1 MNTQNTIK
9 LSFKDEPPYLIPIF
23 LIIALN
29 FYQYFAVNNSI
40 RYLFTDDLWVL
51 IGSNY
56 GSLFEKFFCC
66 SITSPFASL
75 SFQGLY
81 SIIGSDPAFINTLF
95 VIGQLIPFSILF
107 LKYIP
112 LTKIEKSFTIIFL
125 LSSPMYLNY
134 SVRPKP
140 YIYEVIFIF
149 IIANLYF
156 KIKNKKTITIYDFLL
171 LSILTAFSFVAL
183 IGAASCFL
191 LLLIEFINKKEKI
204 HFSKFGF
211 MTFSFVSTGLFF
223 LANIVKDNSLNAFWS
238 SYFMPLE
245 GGLSLKI
252 RWLYYSF
259 IRLLSESDATN
270 LGFSNFSTTLAI
282 LIFFVS
288 ILFLIRNEK
297 GLLFFIFTLFAVSLV
312 LAILQIY
319 PFGGSRTNIY
329 LFSTLAISFGYGVSY
344 LLKFKIKYK
353 SFFMFL
359 IVFLILLSNFYNNTI
374 SYKNTTNTLD
384 QDATGLII
392 DEIIN
397 EDTKVI
403 VHHGSHWFIGSYLP
417 VEIQM
422 ESIQLFPKT
431 DRVLGSGSLGLPAPD
446 ILDDKFIQLCFDF
459 PKTRGENCNEVIED
473 YLESSGINNFKFVGF
488 YTEEKDFSNY
498 LEIFNK
504 YNFSVENLIVE
515 KDMFYYLIS
524 K

>member
-1 MNTQNTIK
+1 MSKQKSTRFISKGNSIYL
-9 LSFKDEPPYLIPIF
+9 LSVFS
-23 LIIALN
+23 IISLN
-29 FYQYFAVNNSI
+29 FYQYFSLNNPTK
-40 RYLFTDDLWVL
+40 YLFTDDLWVL

-56 GSLFEKFFCC
+56 ESVFEKFLCC
-66 SITSPFASL
+66 SVTSPFASIF
-75 SFQGLY
+75 FQGLY
-81 SIIGSDPAFINTLF
+81 SLIGSDPAFINTLF
-95 VIGQLIPFSILF
+95 IIGQLIPFSIF
-107 LKYIP
+107 FFKYIP

-140 YIYEVIFIF
+140 YIYEVIVIF

-191 LLLIEFINKKEKI
+191 LLLMEFINKKEKI

-211 MTFSFVSTGLFF
+211 LTFSSVSTGLFF
-223 LANIVKDNSLNAFWS
+223 LANIVKDNSLNTFWS

-259 IRLLSESDATN
+259 IRLLSESDTTN

-297 GLLFFIFTLFAVSLV
+297 GLLFFIFTLFAVSLI

-329 LFSTLAISFGYGVSY
+329 LFSVLAICFGYGVSY

-374 SYKNTTNTLD
+374 GYKNTTNTLD

-403 VHHGSHWFIGSYLP
+403 VHHGSHWFIGLYLP

-431 DRVLGSGSLGLPAPD
+431 DRVLGSGSLGLPAPY

-459 PKTRGENCNEVIED
+459 PKTRGENCSVVIED
-473 YLESSGINNFKFVGF
+473 YLESSGTNSFKFVGF
-488 YTEEKDFSNY
+488 YTEEKDFSSY

>member
-1 MNTQNTIK
+1 MSKQKATRLISKDNSIYL
-9 LSFKDEPPYLIPIF
+9 LSVFS
-23 LIIALN
+23 IISLN
-29 FYQYFAVNNSI
+29 FYQYFSLNNPTK
-40 RYLFTDDLWVL
+40 YLFTDDLWVL

-56 GSLFEKFFCC
+56 ESVFEKFLCC
-66 SITSPFASL
+66 SVTSPFTSIF
-75 SFQGLY
+75 FQGLY
-81 SIIGSDPAFINTLF
+81 SLIGSDPAFINTLF
-95 VIGQLIPFSILF
+95 IIGQLMPFSILF
-107 LKYIP
+107 FKHIP

-140 YIYEVIFIF
+140 YIYEVIVIF
-149 IIANLYF
+149 VIANLYF

-183 IGAASCFL
+183 IGATSCFL

-204 HFSKFGF
+204 NFSKFGF
-211 MTFSFVSTGLFF
+211 LTFSSVSTGLFF
-223 LANIVKDNSLNAFWS
+223 LANIVKDNSLNTFWS

-259 IRLLSESDATN
+259 IRLLSESDTTN

-329 LFSTLAISFGYGVSY
+329 LFSVLAICFGYGVSY
-344 LLKFKIKYK
+344 LFKFKIKYK
-353 SFFMFL
+353 SPLMFL

-374 SYKNTTNTLD
+374 SYKNTTNSLD
-384 QDATGLII
+384 QDATELII
-392 DEIIN
+392 NDIIN

-403 VHHGSHWFIGSYLP
+403 FHHGSHWFVGLYFP

-422 ESIQLFPKT
+422 ESIQLFPERQ
-431 DRVLGSGSLGLPAPD
+431 RVLGSGSLGLPAPD
-446 ILDDKFIQLCFDF
+446 ILSDKFIQLCFDF

-473 YLESSGINNFKFVGF
+473 YLESSGINDFKFVGF
-488 YTEEKDFSNY
+488 YAEEKDFSSY
-498 LEIFNK
+498 LKIFKEN
-504 YNFSVENLIVE
+504 NFSIQKLLVNENI
-515 KDMFYYLIS
+515 FYYLVS

>member
-1 MNTQNTIK
+1 M
-9 LSFKDEPPYLIPIF
+9 
-23 LIIALN
+23 
-29 FYQYFAVNNSI
+29 
-40 RYLFTDDLWVL
+40 
-51 IGSNY
+51 
-56 GSLFEKFFCC
+56 
-66 SITSPFASL
+66 
-75 SFQGLY
+75 
-81 SIIGSDPAFINTLF
+81 
-95 VIGQLIPFSILF
+95 
-107 LKYIP
+107 
-112 LTKIEKSFTIIFL
+112 
-125 LSSPMYLNY
+125 
-134 SVRPKP
+134 
-140 YIYEVIFIF
+140 
-149 IIANLYF
+149 
-156 KIKNKKTITIYDFLL
+156 
-171 LSILTAFSFVAL
+171 
-183 IGAASCFL
+183 
-191 LLLIEFINKKEKI
+191 
-204 HFSKFGF
+204 
-211 MTFSFVSTGLFF
+211 
-223 LANIVKDNSLNAFWS
+223 
-238 SYFMPLE
+238 
-245 GGLSLKI
+245 
-252 RWLYYSF
+252 
-259 IRLLSESDATN
+259 
-270 LGFSNFSTTLAI
+270 
-282 LIFFVS
+282 
-288 ILFLIRNEK
+288 FLIRNEK

-319 PFGGSRTNIY
+319 PFGGNRTNIY

-374 SYKNTTNTLD
+374 SYNNTTNTLD

-488 YTEEKDFSNY
+488 YTEEKDFSSY

-504 YNFSVENLIVE
+504 YNFSIQKLLVNEG
-515 KDMFYYLIS
+515 MFYYLIS

>member
-1 MNTQNTIK
+1 MNRQKTDRFVHAGKPIY
-9 LSFKDEPPYLIPIF
+9 FIAIF
-23 LIIALN
+23 LITSLN
-29 FYQYFAVNNSI
+29 FYQYFSVNNSI
-40 RYLFTDDLWVL
+40 QYLFTDDLWVL

-56 GSLFEKFFCC
+56 GNILEKFLCC
-66 SITSPFASL
+66 SVTSPFASIF
-75 SFQGLY
+75 FQGLY
-81 SIIGSDPAFINTLF
+81 SLIGSDPAFINTLF
-95 VIGQLIPFSILF
+95 IIGQLIPFSILF
-107 LKYIP
+107 FKYIP

-140 YIYEVIFIF
+140 YIYEVIVIF

-191 LLLIEFINKKEKI
+191 LLLMEFINKKEKMY
-204 HFSKFGF
+204 FSKFGF
-211 MTFSFVSTGLFF
+211 LTFSSVSTGLFF
-223 LANIVKDNSLNAFWS
+223 LANIVKDNSLNTFWS

-259 IRLLSESDATN
+259 IRLLSESDTTN

-288 ILFLIRNEK
+288 ILLLIRNEK
-297 GLLFFIFTLFAVSLV
+297 ELLFFVFTLFTVSLV

-329 LFSTLAISFGYGVSY
+329 LYSALAISFGYGVSY
-344 LLKFKIKYK
+344 LFKFKIKYK
-353 SFFMFL
+353 ASLMSL

-384 QDATGLII
+384 QDMTELII
-392 DEIIN
+392 DDIIN

-403 VHHGSHWFIGSYLP
+403 VHHGSHWFVGLYLP

-422 ESIQLFPKT
+422 ESIQLFPERE
-431 DRVLGSGSLGLPAPD
+431 RVLGSGSLGLPAPV
-446 ILDDKFIQLCFDF
+446 ILNDKFIQLCFDF
-459 PKTRGENCNEVIED
+459 PKTRGEDCNEVTED
-473 YLESSGINNFKFVGF
+473 YLESSGVNNFKFVGF
-488 YTEEKDFSNY
+488 YTEEIDFSSY
-498 LEIFNK
+498 LKVFKKN
-504 YNFSVENLIVE
+504 NFSVQNLIVQE
-515 KDMFYYLIS
+515 DMFYYLIT

>member
-1 MNTQNTIK
+1 MQNTNK
-9 LSFKDEPPYLIPIF
+9 LIFKNEPQYLLPVF
-23 LIIALN
+23 LVISLN
-29 FYQYFAVNNSI
+29 FYQYFATDNYI
-40 RYLFTDDLWVL
+40 KYLFTDDLWVL

-56 GSLFEKFFCC
+56 GSLYEKFFCC
-66 SITSPFASL
+66 STTSPFASL

-95 VIGQLIPFSILF
+95 VIGQFIPFSILF
-107 LKYIP
+107 LKDIP

-140 YIYEVIFIF
+140 YIYEVIIIF
-149 IIANLYF
+149 VIANLYF

-191 LLLIEFINKKEKI
+191 LLLKEFINKKEKM

-211 MTFSFVSTGLFF
+211 MTFSSISTGLFL
-223 LANIVKDNSLNAFWS
+223 LANILKDDTLNTFWS

-245 GGLSLKI
+245 GGLPLKI

-288 ILFLIRNEK
+288 ILLLIRNEK
-297 GLLFFIFTLFAVSLV
+297 GLLFFVFTLFTVSLV

-329 LFSTLAISFGYGVSY
+329 LYSALAISFGYGVSY
-344 LLKFKIKYK
+344 LFKFKIKYK
-353 SFFMFL
+353 SSLMFL

-374 SYKNTTNTLD
+374 SYKNTTNTLN
-384 QDATGLII
+384 QDTVELII
-392 DEIIN
+392 DDIIN
-397 EDTKVI
+397 EDTEVI
-403 VHHGSHWFIGSYLP
+403 VHHGSHWFVGLYLP

-431 DRVLGSGSLGLPAPD
+431 DRVLGSGSLGLPAPN

-459 PKTRGENCNEVIED
+459 PKTRGENCSVVIED
-473 YLESSGINNFKFVGF
+473 YLESSGTNSFKFVGF
-488 YTEEKDFSNY
+488 YTEEKDFSSY

-504 YNFSVENLIVE
+504 YNFSVENLLVE
-515 KDMFYYLIS
+515 KDIFYYLIS

>member
-56 GSLFEKFFCC
+56 ESLFEKFFCC

-211 MTFSFVSTGLFF
+211 MTFSSVSTGLFF
-223 LANIVKDNSLNAFWS
+223 LANIVKDNSLNTFWS
-238 SYFMPLE
+238 S
-245 GGLSLKI
+245 
-252 RWLYYSF
+252 
-259 IRLLSESDATN
+259 
-270 LGFSNFSTTLAI
+270 
-282 LIFFVS
+282 
-288 ILFLIRNEK
+288 
-297 GLLFFIFTLFAVSLV
+297 
-312 LAILQIY
+312 
-319 PFGGSRTNIY
+319 
-329 LFSTLAISFGYGVSY
+329 
-344 LLKFKIKYK
+344 
-353 SFFMFL
+353 
-359 IVFLILLSNFYNNTI
+359 
-374 SYKNTTNTLD
+374 
-384 QDATGLII
+384 
-392 DEIIN
+392 
-397 EDTKVI
+397 
-403 VHHGSHWFIGSYLP
+403 
-417 VEIQM
+417 
-422 ESIQLFPKT
+422 
-431 DRVLGSGSLGLPAPD
+431 
-446 ILDDKFIQLCFDF
+446 
-459 PKTRGENCNEVIED
+459 
-473 YLESSGINNFKFVGF
+473 
-488 YTEEKDFSNY
+488 
-498 LEIFNK
+498 
-504 YNFSVENLIVE
+504 
-515 KDMFYYLIS
+515 
-524 K
+524 